1 MSFSSFDLS
10 RAADAN
16 LKATHLKTLR
26 GAVLLPFLASE
37 DFISQRHEVKPA
49 LALNLLKDIQAL
61 VIVWQEQLRQIV
73 RAMHK
78 LHAQGPMVDGW
89 LESSLEVAS
98 LETTAAATTLLR
110 HGEAEALMQY
120 VEALENPETPCLD
133 FSKRLEEHEKTLKEN
148 LADDLEAVPFSAEN
162 SSAEEFLSDAPA
174 HQYALCSL
182 NKDGTVLKQ
191 LCPSEQMAIVSAA
204 IARHQKF
211 KQLIQQK
218 QAVEAKLQQ
227 AVDQL
232 TEIREHLTSLG

>member
-16 LKATHLKTLR
+16 LKATHLKILR
-26 GAVLLPFLASE
+26 GAVSLPFLASE

-49 LALNLLKDIQAL
+49 LALNLLKDIQGV

-133 FSKRLEEHEKTLKEN
+133 FSKSSEESKKTLKEN
-148 LADDLEAVPFSAEN
+148 LEDDLEVVPCSAEN
-162 SSAEEFLSDAPA
+162 SSAEKFLSDAPT
-174 HQYALCSL
+174 QYALCSL

-191 LCPSEQMAIVSAA
+191 PCPSEQMAIVSAA

-211 KQLIQQK
+211 KQLIHQK

-232 TEIREHLTSLG
+232 TQVRADLTHLS